1 MNEKDKKATG
11 RHRQI
16 LRRIARRAMIE
27 RGFRPDFPAEVRDE
41 LAALGPETGISALRD
56 LRGLPWCSI
65 DNDDSRDLD
74 QLTCAR
80 AGGGGAV
87 TVLVAIADVDAAV
100 RQGRAIDDHACRNT
114 TTVYTPVRV
123 FPMIPEELST
133 NLTSLNDGEDRTAV
147 VVEMA
152 MADGGVIGGADVYRA
167 RVRSRA
173 RLAYSDVAAWLEGRG
188 PAPAAVQRVESLAE
202 NLRLQDAAAVKLRA
216 RRQACGALNLETV
229 AASPVVEGGEVR
241 GWRVERKNRAM
252 ELIADLM
259 IAANESVARFLESR
273 RFPSIRRVVHAP
285 RRWERIVDVAAQ
297 KGWTLPGAPDAKA
310 LEEFL
315 AAQRER
321 EPERFHDLSQTV
333 IKLLGPGE
341 YMADFPG
348 REAPGHFGLAVKD
361 YAHSTAPN
369 RRYPDLVTQRLL
381 KAAVEGRPVP
391 YGENELE
398 VLARHCTRKEDDAN
412 KVERLVR
419 KSAFALLLEPR
430 IGERFDAVVTGA
442 APKGTWVRIDGQP
455 VEGRLVEG
463 FSGLDVGDRLRVR
476 LVRTDVEQGYIDFT
490 RDGGR

>member
-1 MNEKDKKATG
+1 MNEKNKQATG

-41 LAALGPETGISALRD
+41 LASLEPEKGVSALRD

-80 AGGGGAV
+80 DGGGTV
-87 TVLVAIADVDAAV
+87 TVLVAIADVDTAV
-100 RQGRAIDDHACRNT
+100 RKGRAIDDHACRNT
-114 TTVYTPVRV
+114 TTVYTPVHV

-133 NLTSLNDGEDRTAV
+133 GLTSLNDGEDRAAV

-152 MADGGVIGGADVYRA
+152 VGAGGVIGGIDVYRA

-173 RLAYSDVAAWLEGRG
+173 RLAYNDVAAWLEGRG
-188 PAPAAVQRVESLAE
+188 PAPAAVQRVEGLAE
-202 NLRLQDAAAVKLRA
+202 NLRLQDAAAATLRA

-229 AASPVVEGGEVR
+229 EASPVIEGGEVR
-241 GWRVERKNRAM
+241 AWRVERKNRAK
-252 ELIADLM
+252 ELIADFM
-259 IAANESVARFLESR
+259 IAANEAVARFLESR

-285 RRWERIVDVAAQ
+285 KRWERIVDVAAQ
-297 KGWTLPGAPDAKA
+297 KGWTLPGEPDAKA

-315 AAQRER
+315 AAQRAR

-333 IKLLGPGE
+333 IKLIGPGE
-341 YMADFPG
+341 YMADLPG
-348 REAPGHFGLAVKD
+348 REAPRHFGLAVKD

-369 RRYPDLVTQRLL
+369 RRYPDLVTQRLVQ
-381 KAAVEGRPVP
+381 AAVEGLPVP
-391 YGENELE
+391 YDEGELAL
-398 VLARHCTRKEDDAN
+398 LARHCTRKEDDAN

-419 KSAFALLLEPR
+419 KSAFALLLEAR

-490 RDGGR
+490 RVGGR

>member
-1 MNEKDKKATG
+1 
-11 RHRQI
+11 
-16 LRRIARRAMIE
+16 
-27 RGFRPDFPAEVRDE
+27 
-41 LAALGPETGISALRD
+41 
-56 LRGLPWCSI
+56 
-65 DNDDSRDLD
+65 
-74 QLTCAR
+74 
-80 AGGGGAV
+80 
-87 TVLVAIADVDAAV
+87 
-100 RQGRAIDDHACRNT
+100 
-114 TTVYTPVRV
+114 VRV

-285 RRWERIVDVAAQ
+285 KRWERIVDVAAQ

>member
-1 MNEKDKKATG
+1 MDKTPSG
-11 RHRQI
+11 PHLRI

-27 RGFRPDFPAEVRDE
+27 RGFAPEFSAEVRDE
-41 LAALGPETGISALRD
+41 LASLEPEKGISALRD

-80 AGGGGAV
+80 DDGGGAV
-87 TVLVAIADVDAAV
+87 TVLVAIADVDTAV
-100 RQGRAIDDHACRNT
+100 RKGKAIDDHACRNT
-114 TTVYTPVRV
+114 TTVYTPVRI

-133 NLTSLNDGEDRTAV
+133 GLTSLNDGEDRAAV

-152 MADGGVIGGADVYRA
+152 MEAGGVIDGVDVYRA
-167 RVRSRA
+167 QVRSRA
-173 RLAYSDVAAWLEGRG
+173 RLAYNDVAAWLEKRG
-188 PAPAAVQRVESLAE
+188 PEPAALRRVEGLAG
-202 NLRLQDAAAVKLRA
+202 NLRLQDAVAVKLRA
-216 RRQACGALNLETV
+216 RRQACGALSLETV
-229 AASPVVEGGEVR
+229 EASPVVEGGEVR
-241 GWRVERKNRAM
+241 AWRVERKNRAK
-252 ELIADLM
+252 ELIADFM
-259 IAANESVARFLESR
+259 IAANEAVARFLESR

-285 RRWERIVDVAAQ
+285 KRWERIAAVAAQ

-315 AAQRER
+315 AAQRAR

-333 IKLLGPGE
+333 IKLIGPGE

-369 RRYPDLVTQRLL
+369 RRYPDLVTQRLV
-381 KAAVEGRPVP
+381 KAALEGLPVP
-391 YGENELE
+391 YGEDDLSA
-398 VLARHCTRKEDDAN
+398 LARHCTRKEDDAN

-419 KSAFALLLEPR
+419 KSAFALMLEPR
-430 IGERFDAVVTGA
+430 IGESFDAVVTGA
-442 APKGTWVRIDGQP
+442 APKGTWVRINGQP

-463 FSGLDVGDRLRVR
+463 VAGLDVGDRLRVR
-476 LVRTDVEQGYIDFT
+476 LVRTDVEQGYIDFV
-490 RDGGR
+490 REMQR